1 MARLEAGGGGTTS
14 KGQQLL
20 QQAYEQGKVNPVKH
34 PQGTTYIPGYG
45 TVSNQQVASGNFY
58 GNQISQSSNGNY
70 YVDNTPVAETIAEA
84 QPELPEYQRIL
95 LPTSGRALPK
105 GYYPQ
110 QYKAPYLGSTVKDLN
125 IAYNRTLVNN
135 KTVRDYEADLKN
147 REQELKA
154 LSVNISNASNE
165 TIQNYNAKV

>member
-58 GNQISQSSNGNY
+58 GNQVSQSSNGNY
-70 YVDNTPVAETIAEA
+70 YVGNTPVAETIAEA
-84 QPELPEYQRIL
+84 QPELPEYQRSL
-95 LPTSGRALPK
+95 LPTSGKTLPK

-110 QYKAPYLGSTVKDLN
+110 QYQAPNRGSTVKDLN
-125 IAYNRTLVNN
+125 IAYHRTLVNN
-135 KTVRDYEADLKN
+135 KTVGE
-147 REQELKA
+147 
-154 LSVNISNASNE
+154 
-165 TIQNYNAKV
+165 